1 MKIGT
6 VVLPGE
12 VELLPFDLFPPLPS
26 PPPKRLEVE
35 VKVMES
41 VTPLVRSP
49 RDRAVSRSLRVHQA
63 GGLFRGL

>member
-1 MKIGT
+1 MKIGN

-26 PPPKRLEVE
+26 QPPKRLEVE
-35 VKVMES
+35 AKVMES

-49 RDRAVSRSLRVHQA
+49 RDRAVSRGLRVRQT